1 MVTLWIINLIA
12 NCVNNLLMSLFGNLI
27 PTLSNLTS
35 FISNYSVPQTIYDT
49 FSLVVIFLPM
59 GTISVLALLTF
70 VIIAIKFAIAVIHV
84 LTLGVAFG
92 E

>member
-12 NCVNNLLMSLFGNLI
+12 DVVNYFLMYLFGNLI
-27 PTLSNLTS
+27 PTLSNITS
-35 FISNYSVPQTIYDT
+35 FISNYSVPQTIYDV
-49 FSLVVIFLPM
+49 FSLVAIFLPM

-70 VIIAIKFAIAVIHV
+70 VIIGIKLVIAVVHV
-84 LTLGVAFG
+84 ITLGVAFG